1 MDDALRRLG
10 IRIRELRTRR
20 GWSQEAFA
28 DIAGVHRTYM
38 GHLERGEKNLSF
50 LSILRV
56 ANALGVTLSELLAGL
71 EKGDSARITN
81 RKIAGVPAGRSKKW
95 RRWNGACVRSRG
107 CSGRPLLRRNTIVT
121 SANLFRETKT
131 KTPCNPNHQSNV
143 FPALR
148 RTFSCRGVSAWTSR
162 VGSRGIGTRRQASRC
177 ARSRNTSTQPTPA
190 YIAGLFRTTRCLAGL
205 CSGSCPSRATAVRPN

>member
-81 RKIAGVPAGRSKKW
+81 RKIAGVPAANNRALEEVAALERS
-95 RRWNGACVRSRG
+95 VRALKG
-107 CSGRPLLRRNTIVT
+107 LLGRPLLRRNTIVT

-148 RTFSCRGVSAWTSR
+148 RTFSCRGVSAWTSELEVVESGHDGR
-162 VGSRGIGTRRQASRC
+162 LTVKEVCRC
-177 ARSRNTSTQPTPA
+177 ARSRNTIPNPRP
-190 YIAGLFRTTRCLAGL
+190 RT
-205 CSGSCPSRATAVRPN
+205 

>member
-81 RKIAGVPAGRSKKW
+81 RKIAGVPAANNRALEEVAALERS
-95 RRWNGACVRSRG
+95 VRALKGLLGETAPSSKHDRHE
-107 CSGRPLLRRNTIVT
+107 RKPLPRNKDKDP
-121 SANLFRETKT
+121 L
-131 KTPCNPNHQSNV
+131 
-143 FPALR
+143 
-148 RTFSCRGVSAWTSR
+148 
-162 VGSRGIGTRRQASRC
+162 
-177 ARSRNTSTQPTPA
+177 
-190 YIAGLFRTTRCLAGL
+190 
-205 CSGSCPSRATAVRPN
+205 

>member
-10 IRIRELRTRR
+10 IRIRELRMRR

-56 ANALGVTLSELLAGL
+56 ASALGVTLSELLAGL

-81 RKIAGVPAGRSKKW
+81 RKTAGVRAANNRALEEVAALERS
-95 RRWNGACVRSRG
+95 VRALKGLLGEIAPSSKHDRHE
-107 CSGRPLLRRNTIVT
+107 RKPLPRNKDKD
-121 SANLFRETKT
+121 SM
-131 KTPCNPNHQSNV
+131 
-143 FPALR
+143 
-148 RTFSCRGVSAWTSR
+148 
-162 VGSRGIGTRRQASRC
+162 
-177 ARSRNTSTQPTPA
+177 
-190 YIAGLFRTTRCLAGL
+190 
-205 CSGSCPSRATAVRPN
+205 

>member
-1 MDDALRRLG
+1 M
-10 IRIRELRTRR
+10 RR

-81 RKIAGVPAGRSKKW
+81 RKTAGVRAANNRALEEVAALERS
-95 RRWNGACVRSRG
+95 VRALKGLLGEIAPSSKHDRHE
-107 CSGRPLLRRNTIVT
+107 RKPLPRNKDKD
-121 SANLFRETKT
+121 SM
-131 KTPCNPNHQSNV
+131 
-143 FPALR
+143 
-148 RTFSCRGVSAWTSR
+148 
-162 VGSRGIGTRRQASRC
+162 
-177 ARSRNTSTQPTPA
+177 
-190 YIAGLFRTTRCLAGL
+190 
-205 CSGSCPSRATAVRPN
+205 

>member
-81 RKIAGVPAGRSKKW
+81 RKIAGVPAANNRALEEVAALERS
-95 RRWNGACVRSRG
+95 VRALKGLLGEIAPSSKHDRHE
-107 CSGRPLLRRNTIVT
+107 RKPLPRNKDKDP
-121 SANLFRETKT
+121 L
-131 KTPCNPNHQSNV
+131 
-143 FPALR
+143 
-148 RTFSCRGVSAWTSR
+148 
-162 VGSRGIGTRRQASRC
+162 
-177 ARSRNTSTQPTPA
+177 
-190 YIAGLFRTTRCLAGL
+190 
-205 CSGSCPSRATAVRPN
+205 

>member
-81 RKIAGVPAGRSKKW
+81 RKTAGVRAANNRALEEVAALERS
-95 RRWNGACVRSRG
+95 VRALKGLLGEIAPSSKHDRHE
-107 CSGRPLLRRNTIVT
+107 RKPLPRNKDKD
-121 SANLFRETKT
+121 SM
-131 KTPCNPNHQSNV
+131 
-143 FPALR
+143 
-148 RTFSCRGVSAWTSR
+148 
-162 VGSRGIGTRRQASRC
+162 
-177 ARSRNTSTQPTPA
+177 
-190 YIAGLFRTTRCLAGL
+190 
-205 CSGSCPSRATAVRPN
+205 